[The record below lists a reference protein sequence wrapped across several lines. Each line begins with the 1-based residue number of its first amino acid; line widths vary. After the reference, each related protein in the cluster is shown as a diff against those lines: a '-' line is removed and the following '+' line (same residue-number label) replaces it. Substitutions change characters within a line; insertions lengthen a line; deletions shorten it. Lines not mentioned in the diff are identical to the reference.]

1 MNILCNT
8 LLNQEVPKAIIERP
22 ELIIVIQGM
31 CDTYCFLQLVFIP
44 PANKVWGGGY
54 IGITLSVRPSMYL
67 VSATP
72 PKRLTG
78 FL

>member
-22 ELIIVIQGM
+22 ELIIVIQGIG
-31 CDTYCFLQLVFIP
+31 DTYCFLQLVFIP
-44 PANKVWGGGY
+44 PANKVWGRY

-72 PKRLTG
+72 PKRLIG

>member
-31 CDTYCFLQLVFIP
+31 CDAYCFLQLVFIP
-44 PANKVWGGGY
+44 PANKVWRGVY
-54 IGITLSVRPSMYL
+54 RNPPVCPSIHVL
-67 VSATP
+67 CKPNSS
-72 PKRLTG
+72 
-78 FL
+78 

>member
-44 PANKVWGGGY
+44 PANKVWGG
-54 IGITLSVRPSMYL
+54 I
-67 VSATP
+67 
-72 PKRLTG
+72 
-78 FL
+78 